1 MEYEGRYEVFDSS
14 RILTYPV
21 RGRNNK
27 VKYGDLRQ
35 IDEVMNSL
43 IDLPAEVKKEIDALA
58 LEIIQR
64 RAKGQPILLFTG
76 GHSIAGEAGDGE
88 EAIAKYQELKPD
100 LVTMDIV
107 MPKMNGIEAL
117 KGIKVIDPAAKI
129 IMCTAVGQ
137 EQMVKLAIK
146 SGAKGYIVK
155 PFQAPKVLEEV
166 KNVLAS

>member
-1 MEYEGRYEVFDSS
+1 MGK
-14 RILTYPV
+14 ILIVDDTLFM
-21 RGRNNK
+21 RT
-27 VKYGDLRQ
+27 
-35 IDEVMNSL
+35 L
-43 IDLPAEVKKEIDALA
+43 IKNI
-58 LEIIQR
+58 
-64 RAKGQPILLFTG
+64 LFTG

-100 LVTMDIV
+100 LVTMDVV

-117 KGIKVIDPAAKI
+117 KGIKAIDPNAKI

-155 PFQAPKVLEEV
+155 PFQEPKVLEEV